1 MAKTER
7 DTSKDYA
14 ILTTVIPQ
22 EIRKKYIKLKFDH
35 CLKIVLYGEPFK
47 DSRPRV
53 TKFGGVAMINM
64 LKMKKVFSQL
74 YNKTPLLQNLTIQS
88 PYLVKLDMYSK
99 PTKNVLKEIKK
110 DSSALKDYNNE
121 DLRDMAIADVDN
133 SIKIHNDILFE
144 PEYRITLDDA
154 MNIGVI
160 GDKYLSDNPRAEL
173 YVYFSMKTSK
183 FYRWRLE
190 NNHNYFK
197 WLISFKNMCM
207 NKRTYKDQRKH
218 LFKVLREPLDNV
230 KNNDDATKYV
240 KRVIKEIETYP
251 VDILKEISNTKDERN
266 FTKNNAI
273 LALLLECFKNHA
285 LCLDKLH
292 NIDFIKEEEHDNDE
306 QGDFMGIYQNF
317 FEE

>member
-1 MAKTER
+1 MGKNER
-7 DTSKDYA
+7 DTSRDYA
-14 ILTTVIPQ
+14 ILTTLIPE
-22 EIRKKYIKLKFDH
+22 EIRKKYINLKF
-35 CLKIVLYGEPFK
+35 VLYGEPFK

-74 YNKTPLLQNLTIQS
+74 YDKTPLLQNLTIQS
-88 PYLVKLDMYSK
+88 PYVVRLNMYSK
-99 PTKNVLKEIKK
+99 PTKNVLKEINK
-110 DSSALKDYNNE
+110 DKSTLKEYNNE
-121 DLRDMAIADVDN
+121 TLRDMAIADIDN

-154 MNIGVI
+154 MNIAVI
-160 GDKYLSDNPRAEL
+160 GDKFLSDNPRAEL
-173 YVYFSMKTSK
+173 YVYFSVKTSK

-197 WLISFKNMCM
+197 WLISFKNMSM
-207 NKRTYKDQRKH
+207 NKRTYIDQRKH
-218 LFKVLREPLDNV
+218 LFKILREPLV
-230 KNNDDATKYV
+230 GIKNNNDATKYV
-240 KRVIKEIETYP
+240 RRVVRELETYP
-251 VDILKEISNTKDERN
+251 ADVLKEISNTKSEKN

-292 NIDFIKEEEHDNDE
+292 NIDFVEEEQHDDYE
-306 QGDFMGIYQNF
+306 QGNFMGIYQDF
-317 FEE
+317 FEK